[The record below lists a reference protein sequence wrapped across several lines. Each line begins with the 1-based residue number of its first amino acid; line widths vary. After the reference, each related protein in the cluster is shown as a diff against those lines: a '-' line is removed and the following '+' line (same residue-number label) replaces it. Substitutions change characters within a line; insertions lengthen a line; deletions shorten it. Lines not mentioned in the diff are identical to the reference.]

1 MLTAKQLK
9 AEYQRRCTVDLLGE
23 DSDDAC
29 NVHIL
34 CSALAEL
41 GQDVRVDE
49 MVAHANWLAE
59 AGLVEIVHRDPPM
72 TVRAT
77 RRGHHVA
84 VGDIDVRG
92 VARPLR

>member
-9 AEYQRRCTVDLLGE
+9 AEYQRRCIVDLLA
-23 DSDDAC
+23 DDPDFGH

-49 MVAHANWLAE
+49 MVDHASWLAQ
-59 AGLVEIVHRDPPM
+59 AGLVEIVHRTPPM
-72 TVRAT
+72 VVRVT
-77 RRGHHVA
+77 DRGRHVA
-84 VGDIDVRG
+84 AGQINVSG